1 MDILEIIEK
10 MQEMYGDDVITTADK
25 INRPEPKKEV
35 QEIEAIN
42 AFMKRNPK
50 AGGGMLVKPSV
61 DGSRPGYAKKDII
74 TFEVF
79 TDGSSIGNGSKNA
92 LGGIGAYFYNGHGLS
107 NVSLNYYK
115 FIKENKNYQGEKA
128 TNNVTELLAIMI
140 AIQLI
145 NEKFKKLIELETNK
159 GKTHRIII
167 YSDSEYAINCVT
179 KWAINWQRNGWQ
191 KKTGGNLRGNQIKNL
206 EIIKRIYGAYT
217 SQRIKFVHVNSHLRE
232 PKNKNSVEW
241 KLWHGNDMADR
252 LARAGAIAS

>member
-1 MDILEIIEK
+1 MLDMKKLE
-10 MQEMYGDDVITTADK
+10 D
-25 INRPEPKKEV
+25 
-35 QEIEAIN
+35 
-42 AFMKRNPK
+42 
-50 AGGGMLVKPSV
+50 
-61 DGSRPGYAKKDII
+61 KKDII

-145 NEKFKKLIELETNK
+145 NEKFKKLLELETNK

-167 YSDSEYAINCVT
+167 YSDSEYSINCVT
-179 KWAINWQRNGWQ
+179 KWAVNWQRNGWQ
-191 KKTGGNLRGNQIKNL
+191 KKTGGKSKDKQIKNL
-206 EIIKRIYGAYT
+206 EIIKKIYGAYI

-252 LARAGAIAS
+252 LARAGALAS